1 MMKLAIATCRV
12 LPEPDHDQSL
22 LLAALTR
29 AGIKAK
35 MLAWD
40 DPSATLDGADMC
52 VIRSTWNY
60 HLDRPGFLA
69 WAKRIDAQTR
79 LYNPLPV
86 LTANSHKTYLRTLVQ
101 RGIPIVPTHFLDAG
115 ASNRLTDIMA
125 EHKWQDVVVKPA
137 VSAASYRTGRF
148 SSKTVEEGNRFLADL
163 LRDREALIQP
173 YMRSVEST
181 GERALIWVDG
191 ELTHAVQ
198 KVPRFAGH
206 DEHVSQ
212 ALAINDDER
221 RFAASALAT
230 IEDELLYARVDVVRT
245 EDGSLAVMEL
255 ELVEPSLYLA
265 QCPAALERLVEG
277 IRKRLA

>member
-1 MMKLAIATCRV
+1 MMKVAIATCRV

-29 AGIKAK
+29 AGVEAK

-40 DPSATLDGADMC
+40 DPAATLEGADMC
-52 VIRSTWNY
+52 VIRSTWDY
-60 HLDRPGFLA
+60 YLDRPAFLA
-69 WAKRIDAQTR
+69 WAHSIDAQTR

-101 RGIPIVPTHFLDAG
+101 RGIQIVPTHFLDAG
-115 ASNRLTDIMA
+115 SPERLTDIMA
-125 EHKWQDVVVKPA
+125 EHGWQDVVVKPA

-148 SSKTVEEGNRFLADL
+148 SLQTGDEGNRFLAEL
-163 LRDREALIQP
+163 LRDREVLIQP

-181 GERALIWVDG
+181 GERALIWIDG

-198 KVPRFAGH
+198 KLPRFAGH
-206 DEHVSQ
+206 DEQVTR
-212 ALAINDDER
+212 ALTINDDER
-221 RFAASALAT
+221 RFAAAALAT
-230 IEDELLYARVDVVRT
+230 IQGELLYGRVDVVRT
-245 EDGSLAVMEL
+245 EDGSLAVMEM
-255 ELVEPSLYLA
+255 ELVEPSLYLM